1 MIASGTPFL
10 GRPGHTQFLKEL
22 HQVSQRVA
30 GVRRFG
36 SAALDLAYVAAGRF
50 DGFWERHLSAWDV
63 AAGILLV
70 TEAGGQVVNVDGG
83 PVSLDEG
90 SICASN
96 LELASLLLEQLKTSG

>member
-1 MIASGTPFL
+1 MWP
-10 GRPGHTQFLKEL
+10 GRPRK
-22 HQVSQRVA
+22 

-63 AAGILLV
+63 AAGVLLV
-70 TEAGGQVVNVDGG
+70 TEAGGQVVNADGG
-83 PVSLDEG
+83 PVNIDDG

-96 LELASLLLEQLKTSG
+96 LELAPLLLEQLKTSA